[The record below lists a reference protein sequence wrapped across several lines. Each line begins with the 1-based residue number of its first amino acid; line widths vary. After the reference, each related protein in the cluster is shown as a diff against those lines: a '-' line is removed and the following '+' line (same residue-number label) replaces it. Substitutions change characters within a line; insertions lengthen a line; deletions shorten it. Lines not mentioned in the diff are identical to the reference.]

1 LPTERGA
8 GAIGVN
14 PLHAI
19 FDDHAEDASPYSPNS
34 RLFLNTL
41 YIDVEAA
48 PGFPGIDAA
57 GLREEIDNLRGG
69 EFVNYRGSPARRRKG
84 CAWPMKIFAA
94 GISDEERAFAA
105 FRAQRGDSLHRFAAF
120 EWLRRH
126 LGMPWQK
133 WPGEWRDAD
142 AAAIARLRGE
152 ESEAIAF
159 SNSSSGSRMSSL
171 RLVASACAA
180 AVSGFIST
188 SRSACRTP
196 VSIPGANAKTVL
208 DAVSVGRAA
217 G

>member
-1 LPTERGA
+1 MQLYGVRSHRNWGHGDFTDLAALIDIATERGA

-57 GLREEIDNLRGG
+57 GLRGEIEILRRG
-69 EFVNYRGSPARRRKG
+69 EFVNYQGVAGAKAKGLRLAYENFRRGGFP
-84 CAWPMKIFAA
+84 
-94 GISDEERAFAA
+94 DEERAFAA
-105 FRAQRGDSLHRFAAF
+105 FRAQRGDSLQRFAAF
-120 EWLRRH
+120 EWLRRR

-133 WPGEWRDAD
+133 WPAEWRDAD
-142 AAAIARLRGE
+142 AAAIARLRSE
-152 ESEAIAF
+152 ESRPSAF
-159 SNSSSGSRMSSL
+159 SNSSNGSRMSSL

-180 AVSGFIST
+180 AAWGFIST
-188 SRSACRTP
+188 
-196 VSIPGANAKTVL
+196 
-208 DAVSVGRAA
+208 
-217 G
+217 